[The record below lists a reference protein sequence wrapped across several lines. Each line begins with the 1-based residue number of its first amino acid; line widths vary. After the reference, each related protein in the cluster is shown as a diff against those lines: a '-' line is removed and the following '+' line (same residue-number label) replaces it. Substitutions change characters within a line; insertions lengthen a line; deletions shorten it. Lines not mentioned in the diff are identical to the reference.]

1 MNKAPDLLFPHLGI
15 VIQTMKN
22 DIMIG
27 NFRIAYYGMI
37 IGAGFILAMLLVE
50 HIAKERGYD
59 PDLYWDFFVYI
70 IIFGII
76 GSRAYYVACEWDYY
90 SAHPEKILS
99 TREGGLAIYG
109 GIIAVVLAL
118 FVFCRIKKQNPLA
131 MLDTLIPGLLL
142 GQIMG
147 RWGNFFNCEAFGG
160 YTDNLFA
167 MRIRKAIVNPSMID
181 EDLLSHLVTA
191 EGTEYIQV
199 HPTFLYESAW
209 NFMTLLFILWYGKK
223 KRKADGECFF
233 LYMICYGIGRYLIEG
248 LRTDSLYIPGTGIRI
263 SQAVSIFGIAAGT
276 AAFIF
281 VRKRFQKQKAAP
293 AEEKTQ
299 DIVP

>member
-118 FVFCRIKKQNPLA
+118 FVFCRIKKQKPFA

-281 VRKRFQKQKAAP
+281 ARKRFQKQKAAP
-293 AEEKTQ
+293 AEEKAQ

>member
-233 LYMICYGIGRYLIEG
+233 LYMICYGIGRFVIEG
-248 LRTDSLYIPGTGIRI
+248 MRTDSLMIGNTGLRV
-263 SQAVSIFGIAAGT
+263 SQCVALVSAIAGV
-276 AAFIF
+276 ILF
-281 VRKRFQKQKAAP
+281 VLGRRNLKK
-293 AEEKTQ
+293 AEEGTEKKSQ
-299 DIVP
+299 QA

>member
-50 HIAKERGYD
+50 HIAKARGYD

-90 SAHPEKILS
+90 SAHSEKILS

-181 EDLLSHLVTA
+181 EDLLTHLVTA

-209 NFMTLLFILWYGKK
+209 NFCTLLFILWYGKK

-233 LYMICYGIGRYLIEG
+233 LYMICYGVGRYLIEG

-263 SQAVSIFGIAAGT
+263 SQAVSIFGILVGT
-276 AAFIF
+276 IAFAF
-281 VRKRFQKQKAAP
+281 VRKRFQKQKATAT
-293 AEEKTQ
+293 EEKTQ
-299 DIVP
+299 DIVS